1 MMRLKR
7 KVDGSVVE
15 VEVGKKSK
23 KPVSRSVKLAH
34 DRAKKRELSNC
45 SNEVIS
51 GEEYL
56 RGKE

>member
-1 MMRLKR
+1 MAKAVQNPKLKKLFDDTYR
-7 KVDGSVVE
+7 EAKEAVE
-15 VEVGKKSK
+15 
-23 KPVSRSVKLAH
+23 
-34 DRAKKRELSNC
+34 RAKKRELSNC